1 MDVLAILPSAFSEW
15 FNKDMAARL
24 LDAAFLVLGALII
37 QEILLL
43 ISGRFR
49 KKLEVEG
56 TGTNSVKAARAKTL
70 TNVLFTSI
78 SVAGWVILAILVL
91 DKLGVNIGPLLA
103 SAGVVGLAISFG
115 SQEVVK
121 DFIAGFFFLLE
132 NQFNTGDIIEVK
144 GKKGRV
150 VDMSFRTVIIR
161 ELETGTEHIYRNSL
175 VDVVSRFDK
184 KAEME
189 ALEKKS
195 KDDKK

>member
-1 MDVLAILPSAFSEW
+1 MDILAILPSAFSDW

-43 ISGRFR
+43 VSGRFR

-70 TNVLFTSI
+70 TNVLFTTI

-115 SQEVVK
+115 SQEIVK

-175 VDVVSRFDK
+175 IDVVSRFDK
-184 KAEME
+184 KPEME

-195 KDDKK
+195 KDGKK